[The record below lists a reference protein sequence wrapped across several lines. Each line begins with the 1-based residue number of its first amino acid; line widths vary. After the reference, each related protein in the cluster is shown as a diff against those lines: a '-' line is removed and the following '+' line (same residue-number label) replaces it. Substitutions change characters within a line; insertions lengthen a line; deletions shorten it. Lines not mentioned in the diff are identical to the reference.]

1 MTIQRRTNPMWGLV
15 LLALAAFLLAHAL
28 GYVPTGVFDLVLRA
42 WPVLLVLAGLSFLLR
57 NRLPLGSG
65 IALIVSGA
73 IVVGLATAAYS
84 GRASQ
89 QRTDYRQ
96 TINQPLGADATLLRL
111 RVEALTTGVEFLA
124 SLTPSDAV
132 TGDFAGSAES
142 RVEVNYEQSADS
154 SVTVT
159 LREVQPGGFPT
170 LESVGRGTLRVELP
184 LNVPIDL
191 EFTGSDGDVV
201 LNLDGLELERLNVFV
216 SRGDIVVTLPEY
228 QPLLS
233 DASGSHGN
241 LTTRDGDLAIFVPPQ
256 VAARLE
262 LNREGS
268 GIEPTY
274 DANIYNYLVGDVL
287 EARAIDSASVVVGY
301 SLTVPRGRI
310 RVEVPAP

>member
-15 LLALAAFLLAHAL
+15 FLALAVVLVAHAL
-28 GYVPTGVFDLVLRA
+28 GYVPAGIYDLVLRA
-42 WPVLLVLAGLSFLLR
+42 WPVLLVLAGISFILR
-57 NRLPLGSG
+57 NRVPLGSG
-65 IALIVSGA
+65 IALIISGV

-96 TINQPLGADATLLRL
+96 TIDQPLNGDVTLLRL
-111 RVEALTTGVEFLA
+111 RVESLTTGVEFFS
-124 SLTPSDAV
+124 SLSNTPSV
-132 TGDFAGSAES
+132 TGDFAGSVES
-142 RVEVNYEQSADS
+142 RLEVSYEQAADS
-154 SVTVT
+154 SATLT

-191 EFTGSDGDVV
+191 DFRGRDGDVV
-201 LNLDGLELERLNVFV
+201 LNMDGLELERLNVFV
-216 SRGDIVVTLPEY
+216 SRGDVVVTLPEY
-228 QPLLS
+228 QPVLS
-233 DASGSHGN
+233 DEGGSHGN
-241 LTTRDGDLAIFVPPQ
+241 VTTRDGDLAIFVPPQ

-287 EARAIDSASVVVGY
+287 EARAIDTASVVVGY